1 LLLHATIDFIF
12 YFTPVLTLLALVLA
26 WLALNED
33 ADADHL
39 EYGKSR

>member
-1 LLLHATIDFIF
+1 
-12 YFTPVLTLLALVLA
+12 VLTLLALVLA

-39 EYGKSR
+39 EYGKIR